1 MSARSRR
8 NARLALTIAAL
19 VALELAW
26 RATAS
31 PDDPRVVRADFG
43 ASAAALLVLSA
54 INFLS
59 RLFKGKVDP
68 NVARSLEG
76 LRSGLVDLGKAI
88 LEGLTAVAWRFAQ
101 VWDWLRKWFGRIFRE
116 LADVIGAVV
125 KRLSRILD
133 RVLGPVI
140 DFLDK
145 VRKHVWAIYNDI
157 VKPILDII
165 EFIRLPLKILS
176 AFNVEWAK
184 RLDATLANLEDWI
197 VDQFTFVMGKLNQA
211 INVLNGIVDVSGLL
225 KRITLIKSLRRD
237 GNIWLSFAWNKLHR
251 PLEPAK
257 RQDYRRELPTELADR
272 RAGQLDEY
280 VRTGGGE
287 LAPLIDEA
295 LADALLIAWRMRSGL

>member
-59 RLFKGKVDP
+59 GLFKGKVDP

-176 AFNVEWAK
+176 AFNVEWA
-184 RLDATLANLEDWI
+184 
-197 VDQFTFVMGKLNQA
+197 
-211 INVLNGIVDVSGLL
+211 
-225 KRITLIKSLRRD
+225 
-237 GNIWLSFAWNKLHR
+237 
-251 PLEPAK
+251 
-257 RQDYRRELPTELADR
+257 
-272 RAGQLDEY
+272 
-280 VRTGGGE
+280 
-287 LAPLIDEA
+287 
-295 LADALLIAWRMRSGL
+295 